1 MAAKIVGRQAG
12 DREIKMKITKS
23 KLVQIIKEEIET
35 ISEEREATGN
45 RYTRAPVP
53 AGKAP
58 DEDALKKKH
67 KKLVTPDFK
76 KKLEKRLAKAAKE
89 RKARLAGEID
99 EAYGPSDSDYG
110 YYPSRHPLAGL
121 PFLET
126 SPEEAYEFYAITL
139 KKIANA
145 MGEDMTFED
154 ALAAVEDSRKSGK
167 GLDVPNLE
175 EGKQ

>member
-1 MAAKIVGRQAG
+1 
-12 DREIKMKITKS
+12 MKITKS
-23 KLVQIIKEEIET
+23 QLVQIIKEEIES
-35 ISEEREATGN
+35 ISEEKWEATGN

-76 KKLEKRLAKAAKE
+76 KTLEKRLAKAAKE
-89 RKARLAGEID
+89 REARLKKAGKME

-110 YYPSRHPLAGL
+110 YYPERHPLAGL

-139 KKIANA
+139 KKIAKA
-145 MGEDMTFED
+145 LGDDVTIED
-154 ALAAVEDSRKSGK
+154 ALAAVEAGRKSGK
-167 GLDVPNLE
+167 GSEIPNLE